1 MKNRGIC
8 SEWEKTGY
16 YGRTEVIDGS
26 KEIPIPTTPTIKKHD
41 EDMETFHSGSAHD
54 GNSVM
59 DIPALGNFSFQSKMV
74 TSDVSSV
81 SDTNMHTPNNL
92 EFPHLIQEE
101 YCKISEVEDEN
112 SHDPTEGTSA
122 AENINDDDMF
132 GCVFAFSSEEG

>member
-1 MKNRGIC
+1 MKNRGIY

-26 KEIPIPTTPTIKKHD
+26 KEITIPTTSTIKK
-41 EDMETFHSGSAHD
+41 HD

-74 TSDVSSV
+74 TSNVSSV
-81 SDTNMHTPNNL
+81 SDTNMHTPNNV